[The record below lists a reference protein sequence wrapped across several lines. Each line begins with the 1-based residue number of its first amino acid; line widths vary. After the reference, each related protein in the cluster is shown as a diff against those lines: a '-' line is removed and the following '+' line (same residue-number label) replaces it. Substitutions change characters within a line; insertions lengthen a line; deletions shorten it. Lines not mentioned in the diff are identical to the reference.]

1 MIIVYRTGYGGYQV
15 TDDGKLK
22 ELFYYTFKEPCT
34 AAAWDP
40 LHTHLLAIA
49 FNTDIK
55 IINISDNSIYT
66 EIAHAHASTITCMDY
81 NPNRPSTLSTGGKD
95 GVLTIWHI
103 SHHGMQ
109 VEKSIQAHTHWYEK

>member
-55 IINISDNSIYT
+55 IINIS
-66 EIAHAHASTITCMDY
+66 
-81 NPNRPSTLSTGGKD
+81 
-95 GVLTIWHI
+95 V
-103 SHHGMQ
+103 
-109 VEKSIQAHTHWYEK
+109 